1 MNYKKF
7 SAILNK
13 HILLNEKK
21 EVLKSLANNPERFI
35 GLFRPTKPRAKL
47 LQYLLQSHEIRM
59 GDALEE
65 ILEEIFKKLGY
76 KTLNKNF
83 SSNTGDNL
91 LLDQFFTDG
100 KKYFFIEQKIRDD
113 HDSSKKRGQIS
124 NFETKL
130 DSLYKNFSSN
140 LVGIMFFIDPELS
153 KNKNF
158 YLNELKRLEDLYGV
172 ELHIFYGKQLFDYF
186 KQPKLWD
193 RLLSWLEKWKESL
206 PELPEINFDSS
217 PKKSFQE
224 VKDLE
229 LRYWK
234 KILSNEKLWEQG
246 LMKVLFKDGTTLKLL
261 KDYFSSKSSQSFK
274 QLEKL
279 LNEKIKKYFEEN
291 YSE

>member
-91 LLDQFFTDG
+91 LLD
-100 KKYFFIEQKIRDD
+100 
-113 HDSSKKRGQIS
+113 
-124 NFETKL
+124 
-130 DSLYKNFSSN
+130 
-140 LVGIMFFIDPELS
+140 
-153 KNKNF
+153 
-158 YLNELKRLEDLYGV
+158 
-172 ELHIFYGKQLFDYF
+172 
-186 KQPKLWD
+186 
-193 RLLSWLEKWKESL
+193 
-206 PELPEINFDSS
+206 
-217 PKKSFQE
+217 
-224 VKDLE
+224 
-229 LRYWK
+229 
-234 KILSNEKLWEQG
+234 
-246 LMKVLFKDGTTLKLL
+246 
-261 KDYFSSKSSQSFK
+261 
-274 QLEKL
+274 
-279 LNEKIKKYFEEN
+279 
-291 YSE
+291 

>member
-21 EVLKSLANNPERFI
+21 EVLKSIANNPERFI

-83 SSNTGDNL
+83 SSTTRDNL

-113 HDSSKKRGQIS
+113 HDSSKNVVKFPI
-124 NFETKL
+124 
-130 DSLYKNFSSN
+130 
-140 LVGIMFFIDPELS
+140 
-153 KNKNF
+153 
-158 YLNELKRLEDLYGV
+158 LKRNLIVYT
-172 ELHIFYGKQLFDYF
+172 
-186 KQPKLWD
+186 
-193 RLLSWLEKWKESL
+193 
-206 PELPEINFDSS
+206 
-217 PKKSFQE
+217 
-224 VKDLE
+224 
-229 LRYWK
+229 
-234 KILSNEKLWEQG
+234 KILVQ
-246 LMKVLFKDGTTLKLL
+246 
-261 KDYFSSKSSQSFK
+261 
-274 QLEKL
+274 
-279 LNEKIKKYFEEN
+279 I
-291 YSE
+291 